1 MESLVDVGS
10 VVEEDRQA
18 PGAVRGGGAE
28 EGGPPLASVPHV
40 HLALQGRSLITS
52 SLFSSFFCIFMWCR
66 FNSAGVNEFSQ
77 K

>member
-40 HLALQGRSLITS
+40 HLALHCILAFF
-52 SLFSSFFCIFMWCR
+52 LFFLCIFVWCR
-66 FNSAGVNEFSQ
+66 YNSAGVNEFSQ